1 MSLEESINRLADAIE
16 KLANPLI
23 SVRPD
28 GSAEVV
34 SDPAKAIRRAPA
46 SKPATAP
53 KVDPPKY
60 TDVREAIL
68 DLAEK
73 KGMPAALAVL
83 KKFDVTHAKS
93 LKPEQ
98 YAEALAAV
106 QAA

>member
-1 MSLEESINRLADAIE
+1 MSLEDAINRLADAIIQSRPPSVQAE
-16 KLANPLI
+16 QAQVTLPAAANLKAPR
-23 SVRPD
+23 VKPD
-28 GSAEVV
+28 
-34 SDPAKAIRRAPA
+34 
-46 SKPATAP
+46 KP
-53 KVDPPKY
+53 VQPKY
-60 TDVREAIL
+60 NDVREAIL

-98 YAEALAAV
+98 YAEALAAC